1 MVNKL
6 CDNVVTREYV
16 AFFNSLD
23 DTVEAAK
30 CTKTTDGEVY
40 SNVCDDH
47 LNLYAVPDTPQHY
60 ETVSLV

>member
-1 MVNKL
+1 MVSKS
-6 CDNVVTREYV
+6 CDNVVTREFV
-16 AFFNSLD
+16 AFFNCLD

-40 SNVCDDH
+40 SNVYDDH